1 MTSEDN
7 KNDEMPECLRCWM
20 SKEEKEK
27 PEERPR
33 WMGRFTFILAAIGSA
48 IGLGN
53 FWRFPYLTWK
63 HGGAQFFFPWL
74 TCLFVF
80 GIPFMIM
87 ELALGQKFQR
97 GDIAVF
103 RGIDPRLV
111 GIGVVSVYSSYV
123 FSWYYNVVVAWAL
136 VYVVAS
142 FMSPL
147 PWSND
152 NKDFNDRCL
161 GLNGEPL
168 FGEPISRAEQFFRI
182 DVIRIRSEDCIEW
195 YDGAPT
201 EFSWRALGATVM
213 TWVVIFL
220 CVWKGVKSSSWI
232 VWITVPVPVL
242 FVFVMIINNATLAG
256 AGDGIDRYFESGNKT
271 VASEQ
276 WSDAAGQIFLGLSVC
291 LGIMTSYGSYN
302 DIKKPIIA
310 DSVIISVSNCSFSF
324 ISGFAVW
331 LVVGYLDHIGEL
343 NEGQIAGASLAF
355 ITYPTAID
363 TMANPNIWAII
374 LGLTLFMLG
383 IDSSFSAIEATSTV
397 ICDTAWKGKAPRMFI
412 AFVLCLFGL
421 IGSFPF
427 CFNWG
432 FVLFDVV
439 DHYLCAYLL
448 NMIGVL
454 QAFGCGWFFDAA
466 PTMKK
471 SKEHREAILILGYS
485 YWILLVIIITPSVCL
500 DFGSGGFGIFVACF
514 VVAACYSWQRSGL
527 SMKKWYD
534 EIMMCGVRRIAYAC
548 SQMGR
553 KEDAKTTVMWWE
565 PYFAFYWGFLVKY
578 VNPCLLYGIIVSI
591 TKTDLETSY
600 GGYGQSWQVIG
611 WAIPILGLVLLFA
624 STFFFGVPDDS
635 LNYDEF
641 ILEEEKKEG
650 KQNIELGSA
659 WQTASKNVESGATN
673 PAMTDV

>member
-63 HGGAQFFFPWL
+63 HGGARFFFPWL
-74 TCLFVF
+74 TCLFVM

-152 NKDFNDRCL
+152 YKGFNDRCVDD
-161 GLNGEPL
+161 
-168 FGEPISRAEQFFRI
+168 FGQSIYNQTISRAEQFFRI
-182 DVIRIRSEDCIEW
+182 DVIRIKSNDCVEWED
-195 YDGAPT
+195 GMPT
-201 EFSWRALGATVM
+201 EFSGRALGATVM

-242 FVFVMIINNATLAG
+242 FVFVMIINNATLPG
-256 AGDGIDRYFESGNKT
+256 ASDGIDRYFESGQKT
-271 VASEQ
+271 DASEQ

-331 LVVGYLDHIGEL
+331 LVVGYLDHLGEL

-397 ICDTAWKGKAPRMFI
+397 ICDTA
-412 AFVLCLFGL
+412 
-421 IGSFPF
+421 
-427 CFNWG
+427 
-432 FVLFDVV
+432 
-439 DHYLCAYLL
+439 
-448 NMIGVL
+448 
-454 QAFGCGWFFDAA
+454 
-466 PTMKK
+466 
-471 SKEHREAILILGYS
+471 
-485 YWILLVIIITPSVCL
+485 
-500 DFGSGGFGIFVACF
+500 
-514 VVAACYSWQRSGL
+514 
-527 SMKKWYD
+527 
-534 EIMMCGVRRIAYAC
+534 
-548 SQMGR
+548 
-553 KEDAKTTVMWWE
+553 
-565 PYFAFYWGFLVKY
+565 
-578 VNPCLLYGIIVSI
+578 
-591 TKTDLETSY
+591 
-600 GGYGQSWQVIG
+600 
-611 WAIPILGLVLLFA
+611 
-624 STFFFGVPDDS
+624 
-635 LNYDEF
+635 
-641 ILEEEKKEG
+641 
-650 KQNIELGSA
+650 
-659 WQTASKNVESGATN
+659 
-673 PAMTDV
+673 